1 MSTGLHKDLAN
12 AEIHTI
18 AAWVYADEAARLAA
32 TGFVASDLYK
42 VCWQISTQT
51 LFVLSSYSPIIWVE
65 LAAGSGQL
73 LNKVELLVRN
83 ESGATILKGKC
94 VYASGWNDT
103 EQRVLVELADKAD
116 PDKRPAIGVVNVE
129 LANNTNGT
137 VLAVGRLSGVD
148 TSAWALTD
156 QLVLGTN
163 GALSRP
169 PPDVDPFTGEVQNMG
184 VVARVHASDGHIV
197 VLTDGL
203 QTTSADEVFAL
214 VGTSGTPSKTNKYVT
229 DADARNT
236 NARTP
241 TSHATSHKG
250 DGGDAIAVATQAV
263 AGLESAADK
272 TKLDGIASG
281 ATATPLTST
290 APVDV
295 TKATAAVGTSGEA
308 ARQDHKHDI
317 TTAAPGATGVATAS
331 AQGTATTL
339 ARSDHAH
346 QSNTAPAAVTKATAA
361 IGTSGQPARAD
372 HKHDITTAA
381 ASAQVPGDSAAE
393 GSATSLARSDHKH
406 GLPAYGTGSGT
417 ICQGNDARLSDA
429 RTPTGS
435 AGGDLTG
442 STYPNPTVANSAI
455 TNAKLADMV
464 QSTIKG
470 RAAGAG
476 TGAPVD
482 LTSAQATAILDAFT
496 SALKGLAPAS
506 GGGTTNYLRADGTWA
521 APPGAGSTFG
531 GNFQQGSSDGESSTT
546 SGTFQQKLR
555 ITTASLPAGT
565 YRIGFYYEWQK
576 SGLTDFASRVQVNDT
591 TNCMEGFEE
600 APDAGNDQW
609 FPRGGFYYYTG
620 SGVLNIDLDYHNGNQ
635 DTAYIRR
642 ARLEIWRV
650 S

>member
-317 TTAAPGATGVATAS
+317 TTAA
-331 AQGTATTL
+331 
-339 ARSDHAH
+339 
-346 QSNTAPAAVTKATAA
+346 
-361 IGTSGQPARAD
+361 
-372 HKHDITTAA
+372 